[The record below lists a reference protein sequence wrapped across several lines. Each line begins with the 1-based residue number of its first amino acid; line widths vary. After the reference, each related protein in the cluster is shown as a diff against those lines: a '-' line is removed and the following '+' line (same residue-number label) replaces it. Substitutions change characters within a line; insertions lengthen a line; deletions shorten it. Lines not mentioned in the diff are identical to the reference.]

1 MNFKKGNTNLEI
13 WIDKPLFETIE
24 NIKDATQDEKN
35 YVVMTMVSL
44 LALMRENEYA
54 YVNVESMLM
63 TLQDELK
70 LSLKTKT
77 IKGFTQ
83 GIVLLQNCG
92 LVEITGEMKKNQIF
106 KIDISKMK
114 HKKEN
119 SYFQLSQF
127 EVYQMMKGNSPHHL
141 FTIFCNL
148 ASRWNMES
156 YAMYDEYGWDKHE
169 DRYYDTNLQL
179 YKYLSCYPTQE
190 ELTTTWCSRPNKKG
204 EDGFHQIDRSTQWN
218 VTRASINNYI
228 NEMIDLKIIK
238 RITKNIGGKNRN
250 YYCRPMHS
258 QCVKEVLDIL
268 EEQRKFATK

>member
-1 MNFKKGNTNLEI
+1 MEI
-13 WIDKPLFETIE
+13 WVDKILFEKIDQIE
-24 NIKDATQDEKN
+24 ATQEEKN
-35 YVVMTMVSL
+35 YTVMAMVGL
-44 LALMRENEYA
+44 LAYMRECEVA
-54 YVNVESMLM
+54 YVNVEIILM
-63 TLQDELK
+63 TLRDELDLK
-70 LSLKTKT
+70 LKNKV
-77 IKGFTQ
+77 IKGFMQ
-83 GIVLLQNCG
+83 GINNLAKCWLIKV
-92 LVEITGEMKKNQIF
+92 VGEVKKNSNF
-106 KIDISKMK
+106 KVDIRNIK
-114 HKKEN
+114 HKKN
-119 SYFQLSQF
+119 NAYFQLSPF
-127 EVYQMMKGNSPHHL
+127 EIYRLMKSNTPHHL
-141 FTIFCNL
+141 ITVLCNL

-156 YAMYDEYGWDKHE
+156 YMMFDEYGWDKHE

-250 YYCRPMHS
+250 YYCRPIHS

>member
-1 MNFKKGNTNLEI
+1 MEI
-13 WIDKPLFETIE
+13 WVDKILFEKIDQIE
-24 NIKDATQDEKN
+24 ATQEEKN
-35 YVVMTMVSL
+35 YTVMAMVGL
-44 LALMRENEYA
+44 LAYMRECEVTYT
-54 YVNVESMLM
+54 NVEIILM
-63 TLQDELK
+63 TLRDELDLK
-70 LSLKTKT
+70 LKNKV
-77 IKGFTQ
+77 IKGFMQ
-83 GIVLLQNCG
+83 GINNLAKCG
-92 LVEITGEMKKNQIF
+92 LIKVVGEVKKNSNF
-106 KIDISKMK
+106 KVDIGNIK
-114 HKKEN
+114 HKKN
-119 SYFQLSQF
+119 NAYFQLSPF
-127 EVYQMMKGNSPHHL
+127 EIYRLMKSNTPHHL
-141 FTIFCNL
+141 ITVLCNL

-156 YAMYDEYGWDKHE
+156 YMMFDEYGWDKHE

-250 YYCRPMHS
+250 YYCRPIHS

>member
-1 MNFKKGNTNLEI
+1 MNFNKGNINMEI
-13 WIDKPLFETIE
+13 WVDKILFEKIDQIE
-24 NIKDATQDEKN
+24 ATQEEKN
-35 YVVMTMVSL
+35 YTVMAMVGL
-44 LALMRENEYA
+44 LAYMRECEVTYT
-54 YVNVESMLM
+54 NVEIILM
-63 TLQDELK
+63 TLRDELELK
-70 LSLKTKT
+70 LKNKV
-77 IKGFTQ
+77 IKGFMQ
-83 GIVLLQNCG
+83 GINNLAKCG
-92 LVEITGEMKKNQIF
+92 LIKVAGEVKKNSNF
-106 KIDISKMK
+106 KVDIRNIK
-114 HKKEN
+114 HKKN
-119 SYFQLSQF
+119 NAYFQLSPF
-127 EVYQMMKGNSPHHL
+127 EVHQMMKGNSPHHL

-156 YAMYDEYGWDKHE
+156 YIMFDEYGWDKHE

-204 EDGFHQIDRSTQWN
+204 EEGFHQIDRSIQWN

-250 YYCRPMHS
+250 YYCRPIHS

-268 EEQRKFATK
+268 EEQRKFAIK

>member
-1 MNFKKGNTNLEI
+1 MNFNKGNINMEI
-13 WIDKPLFETIE
+13 WVDKILFEKIDQIE
-24 NIKDATQDEKN
+24 ATQEEKN
-35 YVVMTMVSL
+35 YTVMAMVGL
-44 LALMRENEYA
+44 LAYMRECEVTYT
-54 YVNVESMLM
+54 NVEIILM
-63 TLQDELK
+63 TLRDELDLK
-70 LSLKTKT
+70 LKNKV
-77 IKGFTQ
+77 IKGFIQ
-83 GIVLLQNCG
+83 GINNLAKCG
-92 LVEITGEMKKNQIF
+92 LIKVAGEVKKNSNF
-106 KIDISKMK
+106 KVDIRNIK
-114 HKKEN
+114 HKKN
-119 SYFQLSQF
+119 NAYFQLSPF
-127 EVYQMMKGNSPHHL
+127 EIYQLMKSNTPHHL
-141 FTIFCNL
+141 FTVFCNL

-156 YAMYDEYGWDKHE
+156 YAMYDEYGWDKQE

-250 YYCRPMHS
+250 YYCRPIHS

>member
-13 WIDKPLFETIE
+13 WIDKPFFEILE
-24 NIKDATQDEKN
+24 QIDESQDDKN
-35 YVVMTMVSL
+35 YMVMVMVSL
-44 LALMRENEYA
+44 LALMRENDYA

-92 LVEITGEMKKNQIF
+92 LVEIAGDMKKNF

-127 EVYQMMKGNSPHHL
+127 EIHQMMKSKTPHHL
-141 FTIFCNL
+141 FTVFCNL

-156 YAMYDEYGWDKHE
+156 YAMYDEYGWDKQE

-190 ELTTTWCSRPNKKG
+190 ELTTTWCSRPNRKG
-204 EDGFHQIDRSTQWN
+204 EEGFNNVDRVDKWN

-228 NEMIDLKIIK
+228 NEMIELGILS
-238 RITKNIGGKNRN
+238 RVTKNIGGKNRN
-250 YYCRPMHS
+250 YYCRPKH
-258 QCVKEVLDIL
+258 QKCVKEVLDIL
-268 EEQRKFATK
+268 DEQRKFAIK

>member
-1 MNFKKGNTNLEI
+1 MNFNKGNINMEI
-13 WIDKPLFETIE
+13 WVDKTLFEKIDQIE
-24 NIKDATQDEKN
+24 ATQEEKN
-35 YVVMTMVSL
+35 YTVMAVVGL
-44 LALMRENEYA
+44 LAYMRECEVTYT
-54 YVNVESMLM
+54 NVEIILM
-63 TLQDELK
+63 TLRDELDLK
-70 LSLKTKT
+70 LKNKV
-77 IKGFTQ
+77 IKGFMQ
-83 GIVLLQNCG
+83 GINNLAKCG
-92 LVEITGEMKKNQIF
+92 LIKVAGEVKKNSNF
-106 KIDISKMK
+106 KVDIRNIK
-114 HKKEN
+114 HKKN
-119 SYFQLSQF
+119 NAYFQLSPF
-127 EVYQMMKGNSPHHL
+127 EIYRLMKSNTPHHL
-141 FTIFCNL
+141 ITVLCNL

-156 YAMYDEYGWDKHE
+156 YMMFDEYGWDKHE
-169 DRYYDTNLQL
+169 DRYHDTNLQL